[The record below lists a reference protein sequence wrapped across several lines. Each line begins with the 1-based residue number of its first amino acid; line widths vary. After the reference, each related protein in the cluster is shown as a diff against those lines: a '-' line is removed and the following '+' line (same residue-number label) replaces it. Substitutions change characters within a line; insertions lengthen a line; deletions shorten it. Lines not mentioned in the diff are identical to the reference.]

1 MKPQNIHRS
10 LKTQM
15 IMVFVG
21 LLICLVAA
29 FMIINGRFLE
39 PYYISNKE
47 SRFIELYENLNNVSN
62 DDDWDAKKKNDS
74 LLHFAEKNNISY
86 LVIEK
91 DNDVHT
97 NVHDKNMLKNQLMGY
112 FLNQAQKESS
122 VLKSTDN
129 YQITRSWDPW
139 NQNYYIEM
147 WGNLDDG
154 SQFLLRSPVESI
166 KESAA
171 ISNRFLL
178 YIGSILIVITVLL
191 IWYFS
196 KRITEPLREL
206 ARLSDRMADLDFEA
220 KYTSGGSNEIGELG
234 ANFNR
239 MSEKLE
245 STISELKKANN
256 SLQKDIEQKDKLEK
270 MRNEFLGNVSH
281 ELKTPIAL
289 IQGYA
294 EGLKE
299 GVNEDAESRDFYCD
313 VIMDEAAKMNRM
325 VKNLLTLNQLEFGD
339 EDIVFDRFNL
349 TALIRGVLQ
358 SMEILADQADATVNF
373 RQTEDIYVW
382 ADEFKVEQVV
392 RNYVSNAFHHVSG
405 DKVIEVKMIVEGDK
419 VRVTVFNTGTPIPE
433 EDIGHI
439 WDKFYKVD
447 KAHTRE
453 YGGNGI
459 GLSIVKAIMK
469 SFHQQYGVK
478 NYDNGVEF
486 WFELDVK

>member
-1 MKPQNIHRS
+1 MTVRRACESYGHRTQSDSPRQALRHHGAEHEPGRDRKPAHD
-10 LKTQM
+10 
-15 IMVFVG
+15 VG
-21 LLICLVAA
+21 VGDGLPAALTDFSGHLFGGIVA
-29 FMIINGRFLE
+29 
-39 PYYISNKE
+39 
-47 SRFIELYENLNNVSN
+47 NVI
-62 DDDWDAKKKNDS
+62 D
-74 LLHFAEKNNISY
+74 HHIRG
-86 LVIEK
+86 I
-91 DNDVHT
+91 
-97 NVHDKNMLKNQLMGY
+97 
-112 FLNQAQKESS
+112 
-122 VLKSTDN
+122 
-129 YQITRSWDPW
+129 
-139 NQNYYIEM
+139 
-147 WGNLDDG
+147 
-154 SQFLLRSPVESI
+154 
-166 KESAA
+166 
-171 ISNRFLL
+171 
-178 YIGSILIVITVLL
+178 LL

-196 KRITEPLREL
+196 KRITDPIREL
-206 ARLSDRMADLDFEA
+206 ARLSDRMADLDFDA

-234 ANFNR
+234 ENFNR

-299 GVNEDAESRDFYCD
+299 GVNEDAESREFYCD
-313 VIMDEAAKMNRM
+313 VIMDEASKMNQM

-339 EDIVFDRFNL
+339 EDIVFERFNL
-349 TALIRGVLQ
+349 TALVKGVLQ
-358 SMEILADQADATVNF
+358 SMEIMADQAGAKIMLHTE
-373 RQTEDIYVW
+373 EDIYAW

-392 RNYVSNAFHHVSG
+392 RNYVSNACHHVSG
-405 DKVIEVKMIVEGDK
+405 DMVIEVKMVQKDGK
-419 VRVTVFNTGTPIPE
+419 VRVSVFNTGNPIPE
-433 EDIGHI
+433 ADAPHI

-469 SFHQQYGVK
+469 SFNQEYGVK

-486 WFELDVK
+486 WFELDVQ

>member
-1 MKPQNIHRS
+1 M
-10 LKTQM
+10 
-15 IMVFVG
+15 
-21 LLICLVAA
+21 
-29 FMIINGRFLE
+29 
-39 PYYISNKE
+39 
-47 SRFIELYENLNNVSN
+47 
-62 DDDWDAKKKNDS
+62 
-74 LLHFAEKNNISY
+74 
-86 LVIEK
+86 
-91 DNDVHT
+91 
-97 NVHDKNMLKNQLMGY
+97 MGY
-112 FLNQAQKESS
+112 FLNQAQKESRI
-122 VLKSTDN
+122 LDSTEV
-129 YQITRSWDPW
+129 YQINQSWDPW
-139 NQNYYIEM
+139 NQNYYVDM
-147 WGNLDDG
+147 WGSLDDG
-154 SQFLLRSPVESI
+154 SQFLLRSPVESMR
-166 KESAA
+166 ESAA

-178 YIGSILIVITVLL
+178 YIGSILMVVSILL
-191 IWYFS
+191 IWYFA
-196 KRITEPLREL
+196 KRITEPIREL
-206 ARLSDRMADLDFEA
+206 ARLSDRMADLDFDA

-234 ANFNR
+234 ENFNR

-299 GVNEDAESRDFYCD
+299 GVNEDAESREFYCD
-313 VIMDEAAKMNRM
+313 VIMDEASKMNQM

-349 TALIRGVLQ
+349 TALVRGVLQ
-358 SMEILADQADATVNF
+358 SMEIMADQAGAKILLHTE
-373 RQTEDIYVW
+373 EDIYAW

-392 RNYVSNAFHHVSG
+392 KNYVSNACHHVSG
-405 DKVIEVKMIVEGDK
+405 DMVIEVKMVQKDGK
-419 VRVTVFNTGTPIPE
+419 VRVSVFNTGTPIPE
-433 EDIGHI
+433 ADIAHI

-469 SFHQQYGVK
+469 SFHQEYGVK

-486 WFELDVK
+486 WFELDVQ